1 MNVTSQDS
9 AHNATP
15 DDLLDTS
22 AVIAAT
28 VHNAVEDAVAETI
41 DAPMEKRHKT
51 DDPSTL
57 AERTTTVIRLGSLL
71 LASGTGGYRVKRAMQ
86 RAAFALGIDR
96 FDASVTLTN
105 VTVTAYGKDDCRTL
119 VSEAPAIGVN
129 ASRIEALERISRDI
143 SHGITNADLNDRIDH
158 FVKGG
163 KPLYGVW
170 ANGLASGFA
179 CAAFAVLNKFP
190 PEALL
195 FVLIGATLGQMT
207 RRHLSGRG
215 WNQMGV
221 AALSATVA
229 SLIYL
234 VCVSITAKL
243 VPGFIYNSANAGFAP
258 VSAGFVAS
266 VLFLIPGFPMFTS
279 LLDLAKLDFSAGIQR
294 FTYVVSLLAAATGA
308 VWIVTLATGL
318 QPLPQ
323 IGNPYVVRFG
333 AEWWPLYVWVA
344 SFVGISGF
352 AVLFNCSHRMVL
364 LSAATGATGNL
375 IKFILIDRSIVGLD
389 LPLQFGAFIG
399 ALFIG
404 LVASVIA
411 PPMRL
416 PRITLSVPSSVIM
429 IPGTSMYRFIYFL
442 NTGDIGLAS
451 RNLMDASL
459 VVVGIGAGLAI
470 ARMLTD
476 PEWLYDRRHPQFH
489 RGNLIGRTQR
499 AILGMRAAHRAAK
512 KAIHTAARHD
522 AHKIK
527 EEQTGP
533 TQHAISRFRD

>member
-1 MNVTSQDS
+1 MTSQDS

-158 FVKGG
+158 VVKGG

-279 LLDLAKLDFSAGIQR
+279 LLDL
-294 FTYVVSLLAAATGA
+294 SLIHISEPTR
-308 VWIVTLATGL
+308 
-318 QPLPQ
+318 
-323 IGNPYVVRFG
+323 PY
-333 AEWWPLYVWVA
+333 
-344 SFVGISGF
+344 
-352 AVLFNCSHRMVL
+352 
-364 LSAATGATGNL
+364 
-375 IKFILIDRSIVGLD
+375 
-389 LPLQFGAFIG
+389 
-399 ALFIG
+399 
-404 LVASVIA
+404 
-411 PPMRL
+411 
-416 PRITLSVPSSVIM
+416 
-429 IPGTSMYRFIYFL
+429 
-442 NTGDIGLAS
+442 
-451 RNLMDASL
+451 
-459 VVVGIGAGLAI
+459 
-470 ARMLTD
+470 
-476 PEWLYDRRHPQFH
+476 
-489 RGNLIGRTQR
+489 
-499 AILGMRAAHRAAK
+499 
-512 KAIHTAARHD
+512 
-522 AHKIK
+522 
-527 EEQTGP
+527 
-533 TQHAISRFRD
+533 